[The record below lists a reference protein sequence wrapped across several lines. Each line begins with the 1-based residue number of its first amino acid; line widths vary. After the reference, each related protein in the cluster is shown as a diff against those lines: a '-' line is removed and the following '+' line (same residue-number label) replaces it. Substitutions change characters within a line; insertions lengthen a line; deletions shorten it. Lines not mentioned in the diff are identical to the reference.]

1 MALGSIASFDALVL
15 EQRHRFRGKRINI
28 ASDELAVTE
37 CAAIISRQ
45 SGTKIGYYR
54 TPLEQVRQFT
64 EDFAAIE
71 MWFDRV
77 GQRRY
82 RGPAQGLS
90 RSALDAFQGLGC
102 GPGLELAEELT
113 TGSRRAAAKSA
124 VAEQRRVSLRYVTA
138 STSEKATRS
147 RRQSE
152 APVFA

>member
-77 GQRRY
+77 GYSADIEGPRRDY
-82 RGPAQGLS
+82 
-90 RSALDAFQGLGC
+90 
-102 GPGLELAEELT
+102 LEEP
-113 TGSRRAAAKSA
+113 RMRFKDWAAARDWSSLKS
-124 VAEQRRVSLRYVTA
+124 
-138 STSEKATRS
+138 
-147 RRQSE
+147 
-152 APVFA
+152 